1 MDFSFSGLK
10 THVLTTWQAI
20 RADETQKADVAR
32 AFEEAVV
39 DTLLIKCLR
48 ALKKTGYSTLVVAGG
63 VGANVRLRE
72 TLDRA
77 GREQGINVYY
87 PSPE

>member
-1 MDFSFSGLK
+1 M
-10 THVLTTWQAI
+10 
-20 RADETQKADVAR
+20 
-32 AFEEAVV
+32 
-39 DTLLIKCLR
+39 
-48 ALKKTGYSTLVVAGG
+48 VAGG

-87 PSPE
+87 PSPEFCTDNGAMVALAGCLRLQASQNQSLAFQVRARWPLTELTAL